1 MRSGPGTCT
10 RSTGRIGCSPSSVAT
25 VRAPSIAL
33 RSATA
38 FPKGSRSS
46 GPPATARS
54 DKPHGARG
62 RGLVDQI
69 GAEILLRLICQPDP
83 GLGPVEQR
91 SLGAV
96 VMGLVCYPQA
106 LDGVLT
112 ISVRMTHPAS
122 PLTSGRSAVRSEW
135 FRKRTC
141 DFGRWGGAR

>member
-33 RSATA
+33 RAATA

-46 GPPATARS
+46 G
-54 DKPHGARG
+54 PHGARG

-122 PLTSGRSAVRSEW
+122 PLTSGSSAVRSEW

-141 DFGRWGGAR
+141 DFGRCERAR